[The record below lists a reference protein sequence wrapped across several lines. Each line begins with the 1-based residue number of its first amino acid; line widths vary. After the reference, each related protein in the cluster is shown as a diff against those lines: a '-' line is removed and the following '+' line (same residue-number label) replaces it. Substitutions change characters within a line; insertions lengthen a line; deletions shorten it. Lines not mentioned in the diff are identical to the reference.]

1 MSRPLISS
9 KKMMMTVGWVML
21 MSAGSSFAAPTSE
34 NNDRLRKALKQYP
47 AADANK
53 DGVLTLSE
61 ATTFRNKVRGG
72 QKGAKTP
79 GRKHPQ
85 LAAKTVSGDS
95 VKPGSE
101 IKGYNGLYMGHSF
114 FKPSA
119 TDLLTIIPDSSVI
132 NHTEYIV
139 MQGGQGGSP
148 GFLWDNE
155 RNRAKGQTYLDSGK
169 ADLLVMTYYSP
180 ADSSIEHYSRWFDYA
195 LSKNP
200 KMTFMV
206 TIPWG
211 KNPHDYD
218 KALLATQNQ
227 RAAALHKMLIVPLRK
242 KYPDN
247 RVLYC
252 PYGWGVYELVERF
265 HDGKLPGVKY
275 VLNPDKKGR
284 TQSKQK
290 NEQLV
295 NDELGHGG
303 ALVGKLGALLWMQT
317 LYNCDLSPMKP
328 QRVEGLPGV
337 DLNEIAETVYKKIRP
352 FNALYNNKGAR

>member
-1 MSRPLISS
+1 MSRPLMSF
-9 KKMMMTVGWVML
+9 KKMMMLGCVML
-21 MSAGSSFAAPTSE
+21 MSAASSFAAPTSE
-34 NNDRLRKALKQYP
+34 NNDRLRNALKQYP

-53 DGVLTLSE
+53 DGVLTFSE
-61 ATTFRNKVRGG
+61 ATSFKNKARGG
-72 QKGAKTP
+72 QKGAKKP

-119 TDLLTIIPDSSVI
+119 EKLLEVIPDSSVV

-211 KNPHDYD
+211 KNPHKLD
-218 KALLATQNQ
+218 KGALTGKGA
-227 RAAALHKMLIVPLRK
+227 RSAVLHDSLIVPLRK
-242 KYPDN
+242 KYSKN
-247 RVLYC
+247 KILYC
-252 PYGWGVYELVERF
+252 PYGMGVYELVARF

-275 VLNPDKKGR
+275 VLNPDRRGR

-317 LYNCDLSPMKP
+317 LYGCDLSSMKP
-328 QRVEGLPGV
+328 QRVEGLPEV
-337 DLNEIAETVYKKIRP
+337 DLNEIAAGVHKKIAL
-352 FNALYNNKGAR
+352 FNALYEHKK